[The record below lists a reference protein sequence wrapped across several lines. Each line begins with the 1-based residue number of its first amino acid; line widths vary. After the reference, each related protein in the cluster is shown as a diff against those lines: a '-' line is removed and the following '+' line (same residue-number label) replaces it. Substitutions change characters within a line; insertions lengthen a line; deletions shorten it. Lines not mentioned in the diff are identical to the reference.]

1 MALGR
6 SQGVGPVA
14 NRHAGGRDRIERAL
28 QADEE
33 TILSWDE
40 VIRHESRADT
50 GHDPTTGEK
59 GKGSR

>member
-1 MALGR
+1 M
-6 SQGVGPVA
+6 A

-33 TILSWDE
+33 TMLSWDE